1 MKLDDVLESWRSQ
14 DEAPLY
20 SVNGERLQQTLRQ
33 DLAAVRRGLRIE
45 AWAIYG
51 ISALMF
57 AGLAFIFVMMVFDD
71 DPRTWWDFVIVILGA
86 AAALLWAGYL
96 YLNRK
101 VHARRERRFGASLR
115 DDIERQLALLD
126 YQLSRVWR
134 LSSALLTA
142 LPLFFG
148 TLALW
153 LAIGRMNNLPIDVGQ
168 AIGIFLS
175 MAAILVFGFWIARG
189 MAERETLPR
198 KRRLEALLKELDAR
212 R

>member
-20 SVNGERLQQTLRQ
+20 SVNGERLQQALRQ

-153 LAIGRMNNLPIDVGQ
+153 LAIGRMNNLPIDVGH
-168 AIGIFLS
+168 AIWTFLPL
-175 MAAILVFGFWIARG
+175 AVFLVYGFRIARG